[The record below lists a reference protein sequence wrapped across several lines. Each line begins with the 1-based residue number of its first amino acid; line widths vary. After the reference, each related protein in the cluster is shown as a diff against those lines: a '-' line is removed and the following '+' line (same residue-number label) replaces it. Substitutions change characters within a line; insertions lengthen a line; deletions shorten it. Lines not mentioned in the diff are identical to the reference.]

1 MELEEAVLL
10 GLLDIVLNTVAVVVE
25 EPKEPVVVQFM
36 GDMVVA
42 PYSVVL
48 VEEPGEWVVALEE
61 AEGHMELGKLLRHS
75 LVVPAQI
82 LPKQQPR
89 MVLMG

>member
-1 MELEEAVLL
+1 MELGEVVLL
-10 GLLDIVLNTVAVVVE
+10 GLLDIVLNMAVEVVE
-25 EPKEPVVVQFM
+25 EPKEPAVVQFM

-42 PYSVVL
+42 PFSVVL
-48 VEEPGEWVVALEE
+48 VEEPGEWEVALEE
-61 AEGHMELGKLLRHS
+61 VEECGGLGKLLLHS
-75 LVVPAQI
+75 LVVPVQI